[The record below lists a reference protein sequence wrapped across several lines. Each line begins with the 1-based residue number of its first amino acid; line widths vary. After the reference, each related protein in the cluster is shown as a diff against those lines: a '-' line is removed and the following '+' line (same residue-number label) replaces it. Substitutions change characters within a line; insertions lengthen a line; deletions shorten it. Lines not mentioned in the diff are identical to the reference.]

1 MKRRENKALMKKVEC
16 THHNAIINKF
26 LSYWSI
32 FYVILLLC
40 NLLLQLKTVDLSY
53 SRDFAD
59 LYINYEGGFV
69 RRGLLGQLFWY
80 LYTIGID
87 PLKAALGLSFV
98 SYGIIACY
106 LIYKFKSNGYELFL
120 LPICFLLGGFSLYEF
135 TFFRRDFML
144 LCIFLLTILFWKKM
158 SFGKWLLAANILT
171 GIALLCYEPYI
182 FFALPLLCLLTH
194 VRNKNYMTAIICWVP
209 SVLVFLL
216 CCHFSGNENMYDA
229 VWKAVSH
236 FLKSPGTLEF
246 LKMNS
251 KDVMA
256 FHVEHNFLS
265 FYHHI
270 PVALISLVGVL
281 SMVYYCVNA
290 AYAFGKTKMQDR
302 RYMLILLTVVL
313 FCQLPMFV
321 CLSTDYSRICICSA
335 ISVCIIYFELTQR
348 ELESLFPANVY
359 AMVDKFI
366 IHVDKIIYPSR
377 GKIIFIMMFV
387 GIATWTGHYNFL
399 VKSEFGGAIDILHTL
414 ISRIC
419 NHF

>member
-1 MKRRENKALMKKVEC
+1 MMIKYK
-16 THHNAIINKF
+16 TSINK
-26 LSYWSI
+26 LLTYWAV
-32 FYVILLLC
+32 FYVVLLIC
-40 NLLLQLKTVDLSY
+40 NLLLQLKTFDLSN

-59 LYINYEGGFV
+59 LFINYEGGFV

-80 LYTIGID
+80 LYTIGIN
-87 PLKAALGLSFV
+87 PLKVALGLSLG
-98 SYGIIACY
+98 SYGIIAFY
-106 LIYKFKSNGYELFL
+106 LIHRFKRNGYELFL

-144 LCIFLLTILFWKKM
+144 LCMFLLTVVLWKKM
-158 SFGKWLLAANILT
+158 SVTKWLIVANVLT
-171 GIALLCYEPYI
+171 GMALLCYEPYI

-194 VRNKNYMTAIICWVP
+194 VRNKKYITAIICWMP
-209 SVLVFLL
+209 SMLVFLL
-216 CCHFSGNENMYDA
+216 CCYFSGNENTYDA
-229 VWKAVSH
+229 VWGAVSH

-251 KDVMA
+251 QDVMA
-256 FHVEHNFLS
+256 FHIEHNFLS

-270 PVALISLVGVL
+270 PIALISLVGVL

-290 AYAFGKTKMQDR
+290 PYAFGKAKMQDR
-302 RYMLILLTVVL
+302 RYLLTLLVAVL

-321 CLSTDYSRICICSA
+321 CLSTDYSRICVYSA
-335 ISVCIIYFELTQR
+335 ISIYIIYFELTQKD
-348 ELESLFPANVY
+348 LESLFPTKVY

-366 IHVDKIIYPSR
+366 VHVDKIIYPSR
-377 GKIIFIMMFV
+377 GKIVFIMMFI

-414 ISRIC
+414 IIRIC

>member
-1 MKRRENKALMKKVEC
+1 MIIYNK
-16 THHNAIINKF
+16 INKI
-26 LSYWSI
+26 LTYWTI
-32 FYVILLLC
+32 FYVALLIC
-40 NLLLQLKTVDLSY
+40 NLLLQLKTFDLSNN
-53 SRDFAD
+53 RDFAD
-59 LYINYEGGFV
+59 LFINYEGGFV

-80 LYTIGID
+80 LYTVGIN
-87 PLKAALGLSFV
+87 PLKVALGLSFV
-98 SYGIIACY
+98 SYGIIAYY
-106 LIYKFKSNGYELFL
+106 LICRFKRNSYPLFL

-144 LCIFLLTILFWKKM
+144 LCIFLLTVLLWKKM
-158 SFGKWLLAANILT
+158 CVSKWLLVANILT

-194 VRNKNYMTAIICWVP
+194 VRNKKYITVLICWVP
-209 SVLVFLL
+209 SMLVFLL
-216 CCHFSGNENMYDA
+216 CCHFSGNENTYDA
-229 VWKAVSH
+229 VWGTVSH

-246 LKMNS
+246 LKMDS
-251 KDVMA
+251 KDVMT

-290 AYAFGKTKMQDR
+290 PYAFGKAKMQDR
-302 RYMLILLTVVL
+302 RYMLALLSVVL

-321 CLSTDYSRICICSA
+321 CLSTDYSRICIYSA
-335 ISVCIIYFELTQR
+335 ISMYIIYFELVQK
-348 ELESLFPANVY
+348 ELESLLPANFY
-359 AMVDKFI
+359 TE
-366 IHVDKIIYPSR
+366 VDKIIVYVDKIIKPSR

-387 GIATWTGHYNFL
+387 GIATWTGYYNFL
-399 VKSEFGGAIDILHTL
+399 VKSEFGGAIDILHNL
-414 ISRIC
+414 INRIC